1 MSIDFQ
7 LPLLPLGGAEA
18 TLVRWLKQPGD
29 RLAPGDPLLVVAND
43 GVEVSLL
50 WHKPTNRLFVS
61 VHDTRSDELFELDV
75 ASDYAL
81 DAFEH
86 PYAYAHSRGL
96 RRQTVNA

>member
-1 MSIDFQ
+1 MVDSPNKDLI
-7 LPLLPLGGAEA
+7 PLELDY
-18 TLVRWLKQPGD
+18 R
-29 RLAPGDPLLVVAND
+29 AND

-61 VHDTRSDELFELDV
+61 VNDTRSGELFELDV

-96 RRQTVNA
+96 RRETVNA

>member
-1 MSIDFQ
+1 MVDSPNKDHI
-7 LPLLPLGGAEA
+7 PLELDY
-18 TLVRWLKQPGD
+18 R
-29 RLAPGDPLLVVAND
+29 AND

-61 VHDTRSDELFELDV
+61 VNDTRSGELFELDV

-96 RRQTVNA
+96 RREPVNA

>member
-1 MSIDFQ
+1 MVDSPNKDHI
-7 LPLLPLGGAEA
+7 PLELDY
-18 TLVRWLKQPGD
+18 R
-29 RLAPGDPLLVVAND
+29 AND

-61 VHDTRSDELFELDV
+61 VNDTRSGELFELDV

-96 RRQTVNA
+96 RRETVNA

>member
-1 MSIDFQ
+1 MVDSPNKDLI
-7 LPLLPLGGAEA
+7 PLELDY
-18 TLVRWLKQPGD
+18 R
-29 RLAPGDPLLVVAND
+29 AND

-96 RRQTVNA
+96 RRETVNA

>member
-1 MSIDFQ
+1 MPVNVDYSEGTTPMVDSPNKDLI
-7 LPLLPLGGAEA
+7 PLELDY
-18 TLVRWLKQPGD
+18 R
-29 RLAPGDPLLVVAND
+29 AND

-61 VHDTRSDELFELDV
+61 VNDTRSGELFELDV

-96 RRQTVNA
+96 RREPVNA

>member
-1 MSIDFQ
+1 MVDSPNKDLI
-7 LPLLPLGGAEA
+7 PLELDY
-18 TLVRWLKQPGD
+18 R
-29 RLAPGDPLLVVAND
+29 AND

-75 ASDYAL
+75 ASEYAL

-96 RRQTVNA
+96 RREKVNA

>member
-1 MSIDFQ
+1 MVPSPTKD
-7 LPLLPLGGAEA
+7 LLPLELDYRA
-18 TLVRWLKQPGD
+18 T
-29 RLAPGDPLLVVAND
+29 D

-61 VHDTRSDELFELDV
+61 VNDMRSGELFEVDV

-86 PYAYAHSRGL
+86 PYAYAYSRGL
-96 RRQTVNA
+96 TRGETVNA

>member
-1 MSIDFQ
+1 MPVNVDYSEGTTPMVDSPNKDLI
-7 LPLLPLGGAEA
+7 PLELDY
-18 TLVRWLKQPGD
+18 R
-29 RLAPGDPLLVVAND
+29 AND

-61 VHDTRSDELFELDV
+61 VNDTRSGELFELDV

-96 RRQTVNA
+96 RRETVNA